1 MEQVGA
7 SARSRRGVDP
17 AEQGEIMNIKR
28 PLSLGLVI
36 GLLTMAFA
44 ALPALASAAELTD
57 SAGVPVEPGATVSGT
72 STNAITETQFGPL
85 ECEHVEVHGI
95 VEVNS
100 GGKVEVAMD
109 EEGGDS
115 ASGCTFMGGPA
126 VVEPTLNSI
135 NLSGNSGTASF
146 QFVVNGFPESS
157 ISSVIWSG
165 SATSIHVEGPVGGT
179 IPGEFSGDFALFDAS
194 GEPLT
199 LHE

>member
-1 MEQVGA
+1 
-7 SARSRRGVDP
+7 
-17 AEQGEIMNIKR
+17 MNIRR

-36 GLLTMAFA
+36 GLLAMAFA
-44 ALPALASAAELTD
+44 ALPALASAAELTN
-57 SAGVPVEPGATVSGT
+57 SEGASVEPGATVSGT

-85 ECEHVEVHGI
+85 VCEHVEVHGI

-100 GGKVEVAMD
+100 GGEVEVVMD

-115 ASGCTFMGGPA
+115 ATGCTFMGKSA
-126 VVEPTLNSI
+126 TVEPTLNSI
-135 NLSGNSGTASF
+135 NLSGSSGTANF

-157 ISSVIWSG
+157 ISSVTWSG
-165 SATSIHVEGPVGGT
+165 SATSIHVEGPVEGV
-179 IPGEFSGDFALFDAS
+179 IPGEFSGDFALSDAN